1 MTTSAYKVARIMETL
16 RHVHIGTS
24 TFRALKDQIRQLF
37 RVGPDGEPTH
47 EPLRF
52 TAGTEAHGVIL
63 VAGPGTGK
71 TTDLHQVLREFDA
84 LQHNPETGMPRY
96 LHISVASPA
105 TLRSLGCQFLEKLGL
120 DRVSDRMKV
129 HEIWSMVR
137 KLLQR
142 QGITLVVVD
151 EAHDMFRT
159 GSNEE
164 ADTMFKMMK
173 SLMKDDHPVVM
184 VLAGTERLKA
194 VTRLDGQVNRRF
206 HKIIAPPLDIGADGE
221 DIRQMIAFFAASA
234 GLEVSLRD
242 DLAARL
248 IHGARRR
255 FGRCVETTLAAIKQA
270 LDAGEDT
277 LTGAHFEMAWGM
289 AEGVALTA
297 NVFAV
302 NDFMAIV
309 LEDDDK
315 LGDRLQDA
323 RERKADLRATKASG
337 RKTAAA

>member
-1 MTTSAYKVARIMETL
+1 MTTSAVEIAAIMDRL
-16 RHVHIGTS
+16 REVHIGTS
-24 TFRALKDQIRQLF
+24 TFRALQDQIRALF
-37 RVGPDGEPTH
+37 RIGPDGEPTH
-47 EPLRF
+47 EPIRF

-71 TTDLHQVLREFDA
+71 TTDLHHVLRGFHA
-84 LQHNPETGMPRY
+84 LQDNPETGMPRY

-120 DRVSDRMKV
+120 ERVSDRSKV

-142 QGITLVVVD
+142 QGISLVVVD

-164 ADTMFKMMK
+164 ADSMFKMMK

-184 VLAGTERLKA
+184 ILAGTERLKA

-206 HKIIAPPLDIGADGE
+206 HKIIAPPLDIGSDGE
-221 DIRQMIAFFAASA
+221 DIRQMIGYFAASA
-234 GLEVSLRD
+234 GLAVSLRE

-255 FGRCVETTLAAIKQA
+255 FGRCVETTLAAIRQA
-270 LDAGEDT
+270 LEQGDDT
-277 LTGAHFEMAWGM
+277 LTLEHFEIAWGR
-289 AEGVALTA
+289 AEGVALTG

-302 NDFMAIV
+302 TDFAAIV
-309 LEDDDK
+309 FEDDDE
-315 LGDRLQDA
+315 LGERLQDA
-323 RERKADLRATKASG
+323 RDRKAVAAASKAAG
-337 RKTAAA
+337 RKRKAA